1 MKCCNNCANARN
13 CFYKGIINPCN
24 DWRADVNIRQLQ
36 TFAIEI
42 VDCKMSYEEHRF
54 VDSCIYAVAFSP
66 KQEQWLRSIHARV
79 IASKTLV

>member
-24 DWRADVNIRQLQ
+24 DWRADVSILRLK
-36 TFAIEI
+36 TIAKKIHKH
-42 VDCKMSYEEHRF
+42 KMSYEEHRF
-54 VDSCIYAVAFSP
+54 VESCIYAVTFTP

-79 IASKTLV
+79 TASRTLV